1 MSDYNYLIFELIVQ
15 VWMYHRLKVLDVFMI
30 YIIIIHVPPGLK
42 AELRQGNVL
51 PIPSWTR
58 SRWVQGGYEQGI
70 TLPKLGLWPRG
81 GQCSRIFENFCPPHL
96 SPKKPS
102 FN

>member
-1 MSDYNYLIFELIVQ
+1 MYLL
-15 VWMYHRLKVLDVFMI
+15 I

-70 TLPKLGLWPRG
+70 TLPKLGLWLRG
-81 GQCSRIFENFCPPHL
+81 GQCSRIFKKFCPPTTFRGRNL
-96 SPKKPS
+96 VLID
-102 FN
+102 